1 MFRYLSFSWNT
12 ASGDQS
18 EIARQL
24 DQALRSHRDWRM
36 ALDSTGHRV
45 YTAGT
50 AHGVNDVYSLPSHQG
65 IVVGRLFRRG
75 EPAQKGDITLTDDEA
90 HKIVSSQGQAL
101 VDRFWGRYVAFLPSQ
116 TGAPRVLRD
125 PTGTLPCYRVELK
138 GVVIALSWLE
148 DLITLLDLPT
158 PPVSWDA
165 VAACMVF
172 GRLGGRETALTGV
185 TQVLAGELTPLPIAA
200 GKAHK
205 VWDAVDIARRAA
217 DFTPQEAESLL
228 RETTMH
234 CAQSW
239 ASCYDSIVLRLSGGV
254 DSAILLGC
262 LRTGMAPDRITC
274 LNYFSPGSDSDE
286 RRYARLAAQL
296 AGTELVERHREGG
309 FNLEEVLHVART
321 PTPQNYLGTLGAR
334 GTDSEVAMARQ
345 AGAIFTG
352 AGGDQLFFEF
362 RTTWPAADYLRC
374 RGLDS
379 GFPAAVLDSAHL
391 GRVSF
396 WQSLRDAFVGRSFQG
411 RPADDAGKFL
421 TLMPDEVIDV
431 AVRNAPRFVHPGW
444 LAANDLPVGKFH
456 QVGALVCPYDY
467 YTVLQ
472 PETSP
477 ERVNA
482 LYSQPLLELCLST
495 PTYTLTK
502 GGQGRALARRA
513 FARSLPQEIATRR
526 SKGGIEQHVATVL
539 RDNLPFARELLLD
552 GHLARE
558 GLLERRRVEA
568 ALSGSPSTSAY
579 VSEIHT
585 CIAMEAWAQ
594 RVAGSTLG
602 T

>member
-12 ASGDQS
+12 ASVGQS

-24 DQALRSHRDWRM
+24 DHALFTRRDWQPVF
-36 ALDSTGHRV
+36 DSTGLRV
-45 YTAGT
+45 YTAGAT
-50 AHGVNDVYSLPSHQG
+50 PGANDVYPLPSNQG

-75 EPAQKGDITLTDDEA
+75 EPAQKGDITLTGDEA
-90 HKIVSSQGQAL
+90 HRIAQSDGQAL
-101 VDRFWGRYVAFLPSQ
+101 VDGFWGRYIAFLPSW
-116 TGAPRVLRD
+116 TGEPRVLRD
-125 PTGTLPCYRVELK
+125 PTGALPCYRIEVE
-138 GVVIALSWLE
+138 GVVVVLSWLE

-158 PPVSWDA
+158 PPVNWDA

-185 TQVLAGELTPLPIAA
+185 TQVLAGELTPLSSRD
-200 GKAHK
+200 GKPQK

-217 DFTPQEAESLL
+217 ELPSRAAEALL
-228 RETTMH
+228 RETTMN

-262 LRTGMAPDRITC
+262 LRAGVAPDRIIC

-309 FNLEEVLHVART
+309 FRLEEVLKVART

-334 GTDSEVAMARQ
+334 GTDSEVAAARQ

-362 RTTWPAADYLRC
+362 RTTWPAADYLRS
-374 RGLDS
+374 RGFDS
-379 GFPAAVLDSAHL
+379 GFLEAVLDSAHL

-396 WQSLRDAFVGRSFQG
+396 WHSLRDALVGRSFKG
-411 RPADDAGKFL
+411 RPADDVGRFL
-421 TLMPDEVIDV
+421 TLMPGEVMDA
-431 AVRNAPRFVHPGW
+431 AVRNAPRFAHPGW
-444 LAANDLPVGKFH
+444 LAADDLPIGKFH
-456 QVGALVCPYDY
+456 QVGALISPYDY
-467 YTVLQ
+467 YTVFQ
-472 PETSP
+472 PETST
-477 ERVNA
+477 ERVNP
-482 LYSQPLLELCLST
+482 LYSQPLLELSLST
-495 PTYTLTK
+495 PTYMLTK

-513 FARSLPQEIATRR
+513 FANNLPLEIAARR
-526 SKGGIEQHVATVL
+526 SKGGIEQHVAEVL

-594 RVAGSTLG
+594 RVAGNTPG